1 MKYQVKTFKNK
12 IRLVSIPLPVKSVA
26 VEISVDAGSR
36 YETKKNWGISHFVE
50 HMLFKGTKRRPTAHD
65 LAAEVD
71 SFGGVFNAGTG
82 KEQTSFYIKSA
93 ADKLSKDLDILVD
106 ILTNSKFEQKE
117 IEKEK
122 GVILEEINMRE
133 DIPMAKV
140 GEIFDGLLYG
150 ETPLGRMIL
159 GKKENIIKMKREDF
173 LSYMKRF
180 YRPERM
186 VVSVAGG
193 IIHKAARDAFLASS
207 HLSEV
212 TPARCCEATPRR
224 CDETKQIQPQL
235 KLHYKKT
242 NQTHFC
248 LGVRTFARS
257 HPDRYNL
264 SVLATIL
271 GGSMSSRLFEEVREK
286 RGLAYYIRSSV
297 SRFHETGHL
306 VTQAGVPINK
316 IGEAIQI
323 VLKEYRKMANGEWRI
338 ANSELKKAR
347 EYLKGHL
354 ILSLEDSYNV
364 ADLFG
369 SSLLLEGKIRTTDEI
384 IKGIEKVTIKDIARV
399 AKKIF
404 LPKNLNLAIIGPY
417 KDESQFDRLL
427 KKF

>member
-36 YETKKNWGISHFVE
+36 YETEKNWGISHFVE

-65 LAAEVD
+65 LASEVD

-106 ILTNSKFEQKE
+106 ILTNSKFEPGE

-186 VVSVAGG
+186 VVSVAGDVRLLRG
-193 IIHKAARDAFLASS
+193 VAKRLLGGVSSASRNS
-207 HLSEV
+207 STSEESRSLPQHLRGVLTAGV
-212 TPARCCEATPRR
+212 TPLSFTQ
-224 CDETKQIQPQL
+224 TQPQL

-242 NQTHFC
+242 NQAHFC
-248 LGVRTFARS
+248 LGVRT
-257 HPDRYNL
+257 
-264 SVLATIL
+264 
-271 GGSMSSRLFEEVREK
+271 
-286 RGLAYYIRSSV
+286 
-297 SRFHETGHL
+297 
-306 VTQAGVPINK
+306 
-316 IGEAIQI
+316 
-323 VLKEYRKMANGEWRI
+323 
-338 ANSELKKAR
+338 
-347 EYLKGHL
+347 
-354 ILSLEDSYNV
+354 
-364 ADLFG
+364 
-369 SSLLLEGKIRTTDEI
+369 
-384 IKGIEKVTIKDIARV
+384 
-399 AKKIF
+399 
-404 LPKNLNLAIIGPY
+404 
-417 KDESQFDRLL
+417 
-427 KKF
+427 